1 MKTPRIM
8 HITLKVSDTFCAN
21 LENAE
26 GQEIGTYEGYVP
38 DFFPDDHYGDYV
50 ILSLDLETGKVLN
63 WKKPTEEEL
72 KNFLE
77 SRGVEITFS
86 EMLKAL

>member
-1 MKTPRIM
+1 MKTPKVM
-8 HITLKVSDTFCAN
+8 HITLKVSDEFHAM
-21 LENAE
+21 LENAKGE
-26 GQEIGTYEGYVP
+26 EIGTYDGYVP

-63 WKKPTEEEL
+63 WKKPTKEQLDE
-72 KNFLE
+72 FLE